1 MSEGVQGHLGMS
13 SYFSPIFKPSNAL
26 ACSPEITHLASSSNR
41 ARVLMRLKFSKK
53 TFLGFRNALNA
64 AMDAENLALAQEEA
78 TLTKIRTLLN
88 QHKVAEALCKCLH
101 MVGAGEVVGA
111 PLL

>member
-1 MSEGVQGHLGMS
+1 
-13 SYFSPIFKPSNAL
+13 
-26 ACSPEITHLASSSNR
+26 
-41 ARVLMRLKFSKK
+41 
-53 TFLGFRNALNA
+53 
-64 AMDAENLALAQEEA
+64 MDAENLALAQEEA

-101 MVGAGEVVGA
+101 MVGAGETVGA